1 MKTRNDQIVNRYS
14 TGGTNAFIA
23 KREGNKKRGFKVVMW
38 IIDKPSYRRR
48 FNVDKIAM
56 QEFAKGF
63 KKEFEDG
70 VVKEIRRR
78 KRKKSG

>member
-1 MKTRNDQIVNRYS
+1 
-14 TGGTNAFIA
+14 
-23 KREGNKKRGFKVVMW
+23 MW

-63 KKEFEDG
+63 NKEFEDG